1 MGKLAAVANRIV
13 DRGKLSVP
21 GEGASL
27 SDHGVV
33 LEHGVVPEHGAVLT
47 RRDVL
52 GSRGRQVRGEFLAPE
67 PVWPTSP
74 LSR

>member
-13 DRGKLSVP
+13 DRGKLSML

-33 LEHGVVPEHGAVLT
+33 VEHGVILT

-52 GSRGRQVRGEFLAPE
+52 GSRGRQVPGRVPDPGTRLAD
-67 PVWPTSP
+67 VTVV
-74 LSR
+74 

>member
-1 MGKLAAVANRIV
+1 MGKLAAVTNRIV
-13 DRGKLSVP
+13 DRGELSMP

-33 LEHGVVPEHGAVLT
+33 LERVVLELGVVLT

-52 GSRGRQVRGEFLAPE
+52 GSRGRQVRGEFPAPE